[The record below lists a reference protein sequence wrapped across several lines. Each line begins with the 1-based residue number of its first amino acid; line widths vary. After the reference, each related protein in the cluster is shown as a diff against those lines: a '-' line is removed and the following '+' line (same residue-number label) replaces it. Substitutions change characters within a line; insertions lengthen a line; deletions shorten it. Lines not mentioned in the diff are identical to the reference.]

1 MPSEYKM
8 THTTQMTQMMII
20 AGGSSGDESDV
31 ETEPGLTLKR
41 KVSFKKKIILPM
53 MEIFLKMK
61 NDDQCSGKNI
71 SVKCF
76 FCQKNDTNV
85 LKGESGKHFLRKD
98 QVFCKE

>member
-1 MPSEYKM
+1 
-8 THTTQMTQMMII
+8 MTQMMII

-61 NDDQCSGKNI
+61 NDDQCSGKSI
-71 SVKCF
+71 IFKCF
-76 FCQKNDTNV
+76 FFTRSISRRRQYGSSK
-85 LKGESGKHFLRKD
+85 F
-98 QVFCKE
+98 F

>member
-1 MPSEYKM
+1 MSSKYKM
-8 THTTQMTQMMII
+8 MTQMTQNDDSI

-71 SVKCF
+71 IVKCYF
-76 FCQKNDTNV
+76 F
-85 LKGESGKHFLRKD
+85 FL
-98 QVFCKE
+98 QIMTHMS

>member
-1 MPSEYKM
+1 MPSKHKM

-71 SVKCF
+71 IFKCF
-76 FCQKNDTNV
+76 FFYK
-85 LKGESGKHFLRKD
+85 K
-98 QVFCKE
+98 

>member
-1 MPSEYKM
+1 MPSKYKM
-8 THTTQMTQMMII
+8 THTTQNDSNDSI

-76 FCQKNDTNV
+76 FLPK
-85 LKGESGKHFLRKD
+85 K
-98 QVFCKE
+98 

>member
-1 MPSEYKM
+1 
-8 THTTQMTQMMII
+8 MTQMMII

-71 SVKCF
+71 IVKCYF
-76 FCQKNDTNV
+76 F
-85 LKGESGKHFLRKD
+85 FL
-98 QVFCKE
+98 QIMTHMS

>member
-1 MPSEYKM
+1 
-8 THTTQMTQMMII
+8 MTQMMII

-71 SVKCF
+71 IF
-76 FCQKNDTNV
+76 FTKNDTNV
-85 LKGESGKHFLRKD
+85 LKGESGKHFLRNY